1 MEEYDMSEDVKNA
14 EDVSIDEQAS
24 VESEEQLDETQVIED
39 VQAGEEVVEEAQS
52 EEESE
57 EISEE
62 SSEDLEEGMHSKKKK
77 EEEMEESAPIATPKT
92 KAGVIQAA
100 VDMLK
105 SAKKEDAQKL
115 FAKMVAVSED
125 EVDEDNDQEVKD
137 ADKAMKAS
145 LPKKNELKAKAKV
158 EAIDFDED
166 LDLIIKEEATLSDGF
181 REKAATIVEAVLTS
195 KLAESVERLEAEYV
209 QNLEEEVSEIQSS
222 LVEKVDAYLNYV
234 VENWMKENEVAVST
248 GLRTEIAEDF
258 MTSLQSVFKEH
269 YIEIPE
275 GKEDLLDELSD
286 QVAELEESL
295 NKTTEDNIKLHE
307 ANNVHVKAEIVREA
321 SSGLA
326 ETDAEKLAKL
336 VEDVEFDN
344 KETFEQKV
352 ATIKESYFK
361 GEVTESVDE
370 VNSMAGE
377 DTAEIVESSE
387 AMSRYTQAITKFNK

>member
-39 VQAGEEVVEEAQS
+39 VQAEEEVVEEAQS

-62 SSEDLEEGMHSKKKK
+62 SAEEDLEEGMKKKK

-125 EVDEDNDQEVKD
+125 EVEEDNDQEVGD
-137 ADKAMKAS
+137 YDKAMKAS
-145 LPKKNELKAKAKV
+145 LPKKKNELKAKAKV
-158 EAIDFDED
+158 EAIDFEED
-166 LDLIIKEEATLSDGF
+166 LDTIIKEEATLSDGF

-195 KLAESVERLEAEYV
+195 KLAESVDRLEAEYV
-209 QNLEEEVSEIQSS
+209 QNLEEEVSEIQNS
-222 LVEKVDAYLNYV
+222 LVEKVDSYLNYV
-234 VENWMKENEVAVST
+234 VEGWMKENEVAVST

-275 GKEDLLDELSD
+275 GKTDLLDELSD

-307 ANNVHVKAEIVREA
+307 ANNVHVKADVVREA

-370 VNSMAGE
+370 VNSLVGE
-377 DTAEIVESSE
+377 DE
-387 AMSRYTQAITKFNK
+387 APADELNETMSRYTQAITKFNK